1 MKFLCPISKSKE
13 FISSKIKFITNDS
26 YHKVMAIENIKE
38 GEIILIEYPK
48 INLFGEEELDKGL
61 QLTKKYIEL
70 NESTLYPRYI
80 DTDNFPKTN
89 LIKNVHKII
98 KNSDKKLQ
106 TFFQK
111 YTKREI
117 EFYYA
122 KYIFNAFEGWNYGPL
137 TLPLTA
143 KFNHSCDSNIIFN
156 FDKTT
161 GTMIVKTTKFIKKGS
176 EIFDSYLINKDI
188 TTALHKEYLFNHYGF
203 YCNCK

>member
-1 MKFLCPISKSKE
+1 MKFLNPMSKSNE
-13 FISSKIKFITNDS
+13 YISSKIQFITNDS
-26 YHKVMAIENIKE
+26 YHKVMAVDNIKE

-48 INLFGEEELDKGL
+48 INLFGEEEVDKGL

-70 NESTLYPRYI
+70 NESELYPRNI
-80 DTDNFPKTN
+80 NDFVKTK

-106 TFFQK
+106 NFFEK
-111 YTKREI
+111 YTKKEI

-156 FDKTT
+156 FNKTT
-161 GTMIVKTTKFIKKGS
+161 GSMIVKTTKFIKKGS
-176 EIFDSYLINKDI
+176 ELFDSYLINKDI
-188 TTALHKEYLFNHYGF
+188 SKEAHKEYLFDHYGF

>member
-1 MKFLCPISKSKE
+1 MKFLSPMLKSTE
-13 FISSKIKFITNDS
+13 FISTKIKFITNDS
-26 YHKVMAIENIKE
+26 YHKVIAIENIKE

-48 INLFGEEELDKGL
+48 INLFGEEEIDKGL

-80 DTDNFPKTN
+80 DINNFPRTN

-106 TFFQK
+106 QFYEK
-111 YTKREI
+111 YTKTEI

-122 KYIFNAFEGWNYGPL
+122 KYIFNAFEGNKYGPL

-143 KFNHSCDSNIIFN
+143 KFNHSCNSNITFN
-156 FDKTT
+156 FDKIT
-161 GTMIVKTTKFIKKGS
+161 GTMIIKTTKFIKRG
-176 EIFDSYLINKDI
+176 EELYDSYLMNKNI
-188 TTALHKEYLFNHYGF
+188 RNESHKEYLFDHYGF
-203 YCNCK
+203 YCDCK